1 MMFESRAEIE
11 EQAIGWVIRT
21 RDPAFAGWEEFT
33 EWLERN
39 PAHSR
44 IYDELAAA
52 DVDLDDTLLSP
63 PAPPRAIPAPERR
76 GLLHPSRRGF
86 VGWAVAASLLGVIS
100 YSALISDPSTYPVE
114 TAAGTRHTVTLADG
128 SRIDLNGATRLLLDR
143 ENPRLAK
150 LERGEALFTV
160 VHDDDRPF
168 IVEAGDATLMDAG
181 TVFNVVR
188 TPETLEVAVSE
199 GEVVYNPEA
208 EKVRLRQGR
217 ALRAVEGEARVWIG
231 DAVPQSIGSWRDNE
245 LVYGGAPLATIA
257 ADLSRN
263 LGVAVSA
270 DRSVAARPFSG
281 VIRLE
286 GERDQIVPQAA
297 ALAGARAQRSDRGWI
312 LTARTDVSR

>member
-11 EQAIGWVIRT
+11 EQAVGWVIRT

-52 DVDLDDTLLSP
+52 DVDLGGALVSP
-63 PAPPRAIPAPERR
+63 PAAPLAMPAPERR
-76 GLLHPSRRGF
+76 GLLQPSRRGF
-86 VGWAVAASLLGVIS
+86 VGWAVAASLLGVIG
-100 YSALISDPSTYPVE
+100 YSTLRPDASVYPVE
-114 TAAGTRHTVTLADG
+114 TAAGARQTVTLADG
-128 SRIDLNGATRLLLDR
+128 SRIDLNGSTRLLLDR
-143 ENPRLAK
+143 ENPRLAQ
-150 LERGEALFTV
+150 LERGEALFTI
-160 VHDDDRPF
+160 VHDDSRPF

-188 TPETLEVAVSE
+188 TGEALEVAVSE

-217 ALRAVEGEARVWIG
+217 ALRAVEGEARVWVG
-231 DAVPQSIGSWRDNE
+231 DAVPQSVGSWLDNE
-245 LVYGGAPLATIA
+245 LVYSGAPLATIA

-263 LGVAVSA
+263 LGVSVSA
-270 DRSVAARPFSG
+270 DKSVAARPFSG

-297 ALAGARAQRSDRGWI
+297 ALAGSRARRTDRGWL
-312 LTARTDVSR
+312 LTAGTDVSR